1 MKSRQETIILVNYD
15 KMEDLKSTIDGRYHY
30 FYKIIN
36 TINNK
41 YYYGIHTTD
50 NIYDGYS
57 GSGELLKLV
66 YKKYGKENCIKYILK
81 FFEDRKSLLQYEKEI
96 INKDILEDSNC
107 YNISLGGN
115 GNYNT
120 CTPVVTKDGKTIS
133 VSKEEYKR
141 NKHLYKHPTSGK
153 IHINNGIKNKLV
165 LPKELN
171 YWLKNGWLIGETNR
185 SCAGKILVNR
195 NELEERFIF
204 KEELDQYISDGW
216 VRGGK
221 SRNKGQKS
229 FAKDLFWI
237 TNGVKQKRI
246 KEEELNEYIDN
257 GWWKGTCQDKMIGY
271 IRITDG
277 VNIKNIRH
285 EDEDLLKYYLSNGW
299 WKGSP
304 IKGMSGKSWI
314 NNGKDSIVIS
324 NNIIEEYISNGWV
337 RGRLIDNKH
346 ALGKIA
352 VNKDGITIM
361 IKTEMLDKYLED
373 GWKKG
378 SLKSANNK
386 SCLNKITIN
395 KNGEIKKINKDE
407 LDKYLKDGWEKG
419 MGKSIMKGRIR
430 INNGVCEKLVTLE
443 EFETTYSKDGWIR
456 GLLNKRK

>member
-15 KMEDLKSTIDGRYHY
+15 KMEDLKSTVDGRYHY

-246 KEEELNEYIDN
+246 
-257 GWWKGTCQDKMIGY
+257 
-271 IRITDG
+271 
-277 VNIKNIRH
+277 
-285 EDEDLLKYYLSNGW
+285 DEDLLNYYLSNGW

-361 IKTEMLDKYLED
+361 IKNEMLDKYLED

-386 SCLNKITIN
+386 SCLNKIAIN
-395 KNGEIKKINKDE
+395 KDGEIKKINKDE

-430 INNGVCEKLVTLE
+430 INNRVCEKLVTLE